1 MGGQMGNVRKTIQ
14 NIQVWQVRSDRN
26 LLLLK
31 GSIPGSENGFV
42 LIKKATKKSA

>member
-1 MGGQMGNVRKTIQ
+1 MIITAKSQMDCIL
-14 NIQVWQVRSDRN
+14 QVWQVRPDRN

-42 LIKKATKKSA
+42 LIKKATKKGA